1 MKKAGFVVLL
11 CALCASL
18 SAWDT
23 KAEDAVKEKIFVE
36 KVPGLSEDFIRGVD
50 ISSLGD
56 IEKAG
61 GKYFNAEGKEE
72 DLFKILK
79 DNGVNWVRLR
89 VWHNPVIAGKPY
101 GGGNNSVENDL
112 PLAKRAKDA
121 GLKLLVDFHY
131 SDTWADPGKQHTPK
145 AWRKMDAKELNAA
158 VEDYTR
164 ESLLTFEKAGARA
177 DMVQIGNELNNGFCW
192 PLGKIWGNDGETVGG
207 FKGFTNLLKSA
218 AKGVRSAQGKGEKM
232 KIVIHLAD
240 GGDNSL
246 YRTVFDEIK
255 KAKVDYDVIGLSFYC
270 YWHGTYDDLK
280 RNMSDVAKRYGKE
293 TMVMEAAYGFTPDDG
308 DDQGNVFKTFSEDT
322 TGYRPSVQGQAT
334 CIRDCI
340 AAVNEA
346 GGTGVFY
353 WEPAW
358 IPVAGAGLSSKEGD
372 TWENQAMFDFSGKVL
387 PSMAVW
393 NLVYGKGQVKNVW
406 GGEAVSGGNS
416 VPYAM
421 ADKVETITKPTQTPK
436 LPETV
441 KVVFTD
447 DSEGLVKVTWD
458 SYDWKNQT
466 KTGVVVLKGKITES
480 DFCPE
485 IYVEVSNKVNLMT
498 DSSWESGKLGEWK
511 LNGSSTACFVE
522 NNKGNAHTG
531 KWTYKYW
538 LGQGFKSSL
547 TREFKG
553 IENGNYICSIWA
565 MGGGGENQIRLLAS
579 DFGQDKKQISAKIEN
594 SGWLNWKK
602 YQIEIPVTN
611 NSVKITIYL
620 DTNGG
625 NWGNFDDVEL
635 YKVEE

>member
-1 MKKAGFVVLL
+1 MGLL
-11 CALCASL
+11 MLCSAALF
-18 SAWDT
+18 AWDT
-23 KAEDAVKEKIFVE
+23 AAADAVKAQIFVE
-36 KVPGLSEDFIRGVD
+36 PIPGLSDDFIRGVD

-61 GKYFNAEGKEE
+61 GKFYNSKGEE
-72 DLFKILK
+72 ADLFDILK
-79 DNGVNWVRLR
+79 ENGVNWVRLR
-89 VWHNPVIAGKPY
+89 VWHTPVVAGKPY

-121 GLKLLVDFHY
+121 GMKLLVDFHY

-145 AWRKMDAKELNAA
+145 AWRSMTIKELSSA
-158 VEDYTR
+158 VEQYTKD
-164 ESLLTFEKAGARA
+164 SLLAFEAAGARA

-192 PLGKIWGNDGETVGG
+192 PLGKIWGDDKDDSVGG
-207 FKGFTNLLKSA
+207 FKGFTTLLKSA
-218 AKGVRSAQGKGEKM
+218 SKGVRSAQGKGDRI

-255 KAKVDYDVIGLSFYC
+255 RAKVDYDVIGLSFYC
-270 YWHGTYDDLK
+270 YWHGTYDDLQK
-280 RNMSDVAKRYGKE
+280 NMKDVAKRYGKE

-340 AAVNEA
+340 AAVHEA

-358 IPVAGAGLSSKEGD
+358 IPVAGAGLSAKEGD
-372 TWENQAMFDFSGKVL
+372 TWENQAMFDFDGNVL

-393 NLVYGKGQVKNVW
+393 NLIYGKGAVSNVW
-406 GGEAVSGGNS
+406 GGSAVSS
-416 VPYAM
+416 IEAPVPYAM
-421 ADKVETITKPTQTPK
+421 SDKVTVLTKPHQEPK
-436 LPETV
+436 LPKQV
-441 KVVFTD
+441 KVVFTND
-447 DSEGLVKVTWD
+447 KEGLVNVTWD
-458 SYDWKNQT
+458 TYDWKNQSE
-466 KTGVVVLKGKITES
+466 TGFITLQGQIAES
-480 DFCPE
+480 NFRPE
-485 IYVEVSNKVNLMT
+485 IEVEVSNRVNLMT

-511 LNGSSTACFVE
+511 LNRSSTACFVE

-538 LGQGFKSSL
+538 LGQGFKSAL
-547 TREFKG
+547 TREFTG
-553 IENGNYICSIWA
+553 IENGTYICSIWA
-565 MGGGGENQIRLLAS
+565 MGGGGENQIRLIAS
-579 DFGQDKKQISAKIEN
+579 DFDGTSKQISAKIEN
-594 SGWLNWKK
+594 TGWLNWQQ
-602 YQIEIPVTN
+602 YTIEIPVTAGQ
-611 NSVKITIYL
+611 VKITIYL
-620 DTNGG
+620 DTNSG

-635 YKVEE
+635 YKVD